1 MRGFIALLFTGL
13 VALVA
18 GTIGYQA
25 GAASTVAAGTGVS
38 FLLLAGLPHL
48 FGFLFFLLF
57 IGFVASMIAGRRRHW
72 AGDGPMG
79 MHGGP
84 GRWGP
89 MGPMGGPG
97 RFGQMDEN
105 DPRRQWVAEAHRRL
119 HEADAARAAGTG
131 AAPTTP
137 TAPSA
142 SPADTDPR

>member
-38 FLLLAGLPHL
+38 LLLFAGLPHL
-48 FGFLFFLLF
+48 FGLLFFLLF
-57 IGFVASMIAGRRRHW
+57 IAFVVSMVAGRRRHW
-72 AGDGPMG
+72 GGYGPMG

-84 GRWGP
+84 GRF
-89 MGPMGGPG
+89 GPMGGPG

-105 DPRRQWVAEAHRRL
+105 DPRRAWVAEAHRHL
-119 HEADAARAAGTG
+119 HEADAARTASAASGT
-131 AAPTTP
+131 TTP
-137 TAPSA
+137 GDPSA
-142 SPADTDPR
+142 GPTAG